1 MNKVFF
7 LLLLTGSFYLT
18 TYGQSS
24 AEKAILKILDNQTQ
38 FWNRGDLDNFVLD
51 YWNHDSLMFI
61 GSSGVIYGYDN
72 TIRRY
77 KNTYSDTA
85 KMGKLHFEVVHLQRL
100 SSKYYFVVGKWFLN
114 RSIGD
119 INGHFSLLI
128 RKIKG
133 KWKIVADHSS

>member
-1 MNKVFF
+1 MNKICF
-7 LLLLTGSFYLT
+7 LFLAIGLFCFK
-18 TYGQSS
+18 TYSQS
-24 AEKAILKILDNQTQ
+24 ATEKAILKILDNQTQ
-38 FWNRGDLDNFVLD
+38 FWNQGDLDNFVLD
-51 YWNHDSLMFI
+51 YWNNDSLMFI
-61 GSSGVIYGYDN
+61 GSSGVVYGYDN

-119 INGHFSLLI
+119 INGHFSLLV
-128 RKIKG
+128 RRIKG
-133 KWKIVADHSS
+133 KWKIIADHSS